1 MLVTWML
8 AATLGVA
15 APAQDSLAEVRRAD
29 SLRTVVLTAARF
41 AHLDTSQC
49 NQGVLRTFP
58 DSARAA
64 GAPDPAAT
72 VARLERLIIAE
83 GVEDSIDNAR
93 GHALLRGVVGWE
105 AGMTRPRWD
114 VAEGALPYPVIAA
127 GLSGEF
133 WNPDTKKCEPF
144 VPEEPQYVVLP
155 PLTNFTMPRPP
166 KTELTVGFGLSGL
179 KEIRDKFFAAH
190 QGDSTSILSYAQV
203 VATVLWRDYAVVAV
217 NRPAEQMGARKLRQ
231 GSGGVTYLFHF
242 ASGEWR
248 LLAIVRTWA

>member
-1 MLVTWML
+1 MLVVWTL
-8 AATLGVA
+8 AAALGVT
-15 APAQDSLAEVRRAD
+15 APARDSLAEVRRAD
-29 SLRTVVLTAARF
+29 SLRTVVLSAARF
-41 AHLDTSQC
+41 AHLDTPPC

-58 DSARAA
+58 DSVRAA
-64 GAPDPAAT
+64 GASDPAET

-83 GVEDSIDNAR
+83 GVENPVDNPR
-93 GHALLRGVVGWE
+93 GHVLLRGVVGWE

-114 VAEGALPYPVIAA
+114 VPAGVVSYPAIAA

-133 WNPDTKKCEPF
+133 WNPDTRTCEPF

-190 QGDSTSILSYAQV
+190 QGDSTSILTYAQV
-203 VATVLWRDYAVVAV
+203 IATVIWRDYAVVSV
-217 NRPAEQMGARKLRQ
+217 NRPAEQMGAMKLRQ
-231 GSGGVTYLFHF
+231 GSGGVTYIFHF
-242 ASGEWR
+242 AEGEWR
-248 LLAIVRTWA
+248 LLAIVRTWT

>member
-1 MLVTWML
+1 MLMAWML

-15 APAQDSLAEVRRAD
+15 APAQDSLAAERRAD
-29 SLRTVVLTAARF
+29 SLRTVVLNAARF
-41 AHLDTSQC
+41 AHLDTTQC

-58 DSARAA
+58 DSVRTA

-83 GVEDSIDNAR
+83 GVENPIDNAL
-93 GHALLRGVVGWE
+93 GHALLRSVAGWE
-105 AGMTRPRWD
+105 AGMSRPRWD
-114 VAEGALPYPVIAA
+114 VPTGAVPYPVIAA

-144 VPEEPQYVVLP
+144 VPQEPQYVVLP
-155 PLTNFTMPRPP
+155 PLTNFTMPPP
-166 KTELTVGFGLSGL
+166 PRTEVTVGFGLAGL

-190 QGDSTSILSYAQV
+190 PGDSTAILTYSQV
-203 VATVLWRDYAVVAV
+203 VATVLWRDYAVVAI
-217 NRPAEQMGARKLRQ
+217 NRPAEQMGAMKLRQ
-231 GSGGVTYLFHF
+231 GTGGVTCIFHF
-242 ASGEWR
+242 VEGEWR